1 MIPIIHRVNT
11 SNELKKVDKEHGV
24 EIDVRC
30 FEEKIV
36 LNHDPFNSGENFQ
49 DYLKHFEHKLLVV
62 NIKETGIEE
71 IVIKKTKEILE
82 DRDFFLLDIEIPF
95 VVNQKGFLKKHIS
108 ARYSEFEKFESLIEF
123 NDLADWVWID
133 TFTKLPELNQSIVD
147 YLKNKKTC
155 LVSPSRW
162 GRSEDLDKYLIEFEK
177 YSFQPNYIMN

>member
-1 MIPIIHRVNT
+1 M
-11 SNELKKVDKEHGV
+11 
-24 EIDVRC
+24 
-30 FEEKIV
+30 
-36 LNHDPFNSGENFQ
+36 
-49 DYLKHFEHKLLVV
+49 
-62 NIKETGIEE
+62 
-71 IVIKKTKEILE
+71 
-82 DRDFFLLDIEIPF
+82 
-95 VVNQKGFLKKHIS
+95 KKHIS

-162 GRSEDLDKYLIEFEK
+162 GRSEDLDNYLIEFEK